1 MTTAAKRN
9 LSDAMTWILRSMTA
23 VGSLFLFSIYTEI
36 REQGKMIR
44 DMQIKNGSETVGNE
58 WKFRANDS
66 DHRRYEYRL
75 DGLESNLQKLQQRQI
90 P

>member
-1 MTTAAKRN
+1 
-9 LSDAMTWILRSMTA
+9 MTA

-66 DHRRYEYRL
+66 DHRR
-75 DGLESNLQKLQQRQI
+75 
-90 P
+90 